1 MISSLEHVFFP
12 TNSISS
18 LPSNSSLETI
28 TPRSFKLSINEHKK
42 YISDTLNS
50 WCENNKSQFN
60 LSQFSLLEGQHYFIS
75 IQNDLD
81 GVLKGNIKCC
91 CEKWLSLTLRRG
103 KFQMSNFYRH
113 LQGLRN
119 GNICNAMKEMI
130 DNSQSTS
137 SLSTNNQQPFTTSD
151 NVPQQILSPNIVPT
165 ILPPVTVASISTSSK
180 SSSISIS
187 TDDESIRKP
196 SSSLVTKRQ
205 VKRKIQIIEPSYSTR
220 ESAKRTRRR

>member
-1 MISSLEHVFFP
+1 MLFQDEYPLQFLPFHVHNVLID
-12 TNSISS
+12 TSV
-18 LPSNSSLETI
+18 LPSNIMSLHDDKFIDFVKAEAG
-28 TPRSFKLSINEHKK
+28 
-42 YISDTLNS
+42 DAAAA
-50 WCENNKSQFN
+50 
-60 LSQFSLLEGQHYFIS
+60 LLEVQGQHYSIS

-130 DNSQSTS
+130 NNSQPTS
-137 SLSTNNQQPFTTSD
+137 SLSTNNQQPFTTPD
-151 NVPQQILSPNIVPT
+151 NVPQQILSPNLVPT
-165 ILPPVTVASISTSSK
+165 ISPLVTVPSISTSSTL
-180 SSSISIS
+180 SSVSIS
-187 TDDESIRKP
+187 TEDESIRKP

-205 VKRKIQIIEPSYSTR
+205 
-220 ESAKRTRRR
+220 